1 MDEGTK
7 EDSDLQIRGDPV
19 IQTLRLG
26 GGGRSQS
33 VPLGDRRLRVVSG
46 RTRFKS

>member
-7 EDSDLQIRGDPV
+7 EDLDLQIRGDPV

-26 GGGRSQS
+26 GGAIPVCS
-33 VPLGDRRLRVVSG
+33 PRRQTFKNSLRENEV
-46 RTRFKS
+46 

>member
-7 EDSDLQIRGDPV
+7 EDLDLQIRGDPV

-26 GGGRSQS
+26 GGGAIPVCS
-33 VPLGDRRLRVVSG
+33 PRRQ
-46 RTRFKS
+46 TFKSSLRENEV

>member
-7 EDSDLQIRGDPV
+7 EDLDRQIRGDPV

-26 GGGRSQS
+26 GGG
-33 VPLGDRRLRVVSG
+33 GDPSLFPSATDV
-46 RTRFKS
+46 